1 MPHAQIGDVSL
12 YYEAHGTGAPVV
24 LIPGLGADTRLF
36 FNITKQ
42 LAAQRQVV
50 VLDPRGGGKSDKPA
64 GPYSIEQMADDV
76 ARMLLA
82 IGIHKADVLGYSMG
96 GKIALQLAATRP
108 ELVDHLVL
116 AATAARPLVTRRFTR
131 RWLMFDVIS
140 RIPLLRMADSQPS
153 HAFEAQRRASATF
166 DGRVLLAKV
175 TAPTLV
181 VRARRDYIVAAADTA
196 ELCGIA
202 GSTLAELRG
211 GHLTLVVL
219 HWKALA
225 AAVASFLDT
234 P

>member
-12 YYEAHGTGAPVV
+12 YYEVHGTGAPVV

-76 ARMLLA
+76 AGLLLS

-108 ELVDHLVL
+108 ERVDHLVL

-140 RIPLLRMADSQPS
+140 RIPLLRIADSQPS

-166 DGRVLLAKV
+166 DGRALLAKV
-175 TAPTLV
+175 RAPTLV
-181 VRARRDYIVAAADTA
+181 VRARRDYIVAAVDTA
-196 ELCGIA
+196 ELCGIV
-202 GSTLAELRG
+202 GSTLVELRG
-211 GHLTLVVL
+211 GHLTLVML
-219 HWKALA
+219 HWKELA
-225 AAVASFLDT
+225 VAVASFLDT

>member
-12 YYEAHGTGAPVV
+12 YYEVHGTGAPVV
-24 LIPGLGADTRLF
+24 LIPGLGADIRLF
-36 FNITKQ
+36 SNITKQ
-42 LAAQRQVV
+42 LATRRQVV

-76 ARMLLA
+76 AGMLLA

-116 AATAARPLVTRRFTR
+116 AATAARPLGTRRFTR
-131 RWLMFDVIS
+131 RRLMFDVIS
-140 RIPLLRMADSQPS
+140 RIPLFRIVDSQPS

-166 DGRVLLAKV
+166 DGRALLAKV
-175 TAPTLV
+175 RSPTLIV
-181 VRARRDYIVAAADTA
+181 QARRDYMAAPADTA

-202 GSTLAELRG
+202 GSTLVELKG
-211 GHLTLVVL
+211 GHLTLVML
-219 HWKALA
+219 HWKELA

-234 P
+234 A